1 MQNKKLKKW
10 MIINRIQG
18 TLSLSVHIKKV
29 FQKNNNTEDGIN
41 IIFKLIF

>member
-29 FQKNNNTEDGIN
+29 FQNNNTEDGIN